1 MPASAADRDA
11 LLPAIA
17 AGDTQAFAVWLRD
30 AEPRVR
36 LTLARF
42 ARAVDT
48 EAVLQE
54 ALLRIWQVAGRVQLD
69 GRGDTLVR
77 LAIQIAHNL
86 AIDHVRRDRRLA
98 QTERAQLAAF
108 TPNDVDD
115 TPPPDPLLREV
126 IVACIE
132 KLPKQPSAA
141 LHARLENAGF
151 DPDETLANRLGMQ
164 LNTFLKNFGRA
175 RSLLLDCLRGRGV
188 SLPLSLLERGGR

>member
-17 AGDTQAFAVWLRD
+17 AGDMRAFAVWLRD

-36 LTLARF
+36 SSLARF

-77 LAIQIAHNL
+77 LAVQIAHNL

-98 QTERAQLAAF
+98 PTERAQLESMPF
-108 TPNDVDD
+108 EIDD
-115 TPPPDPLLREV
+115 SPPPDPLLRAL
-126 IVACIE
+126 IVDCIE

-188 SLPLSLLERGGR
+188 SLPLNARQPGGL

>member
-1 MPASAADRDA
+1 MPATAADRDA

-17 AGDTQAFAVWLRD
+17 AGDTHAFAVWLRD

-36 LTLARF
+36 SSLARF

-98 QTERAQLAAF
+98 QSERAELAAV

-115 TPPPDPLLREV
+115 SPPPDPLLREV

-132 KLPKQPSAA
+132 KLPRQPSAA
-141 LHARLENAGF
+141 LHARLENAGS

-175 RSLLLDCLRGRGV
+175 RTLLLECLRGRGV

>member
-1 MPASAADRDA
+1 MPTSAADRDA

-17 AGDTQAFAVWLRD
+17 AGDTRAFAVWLRD

-36 LTLARF
+36 SSLARF
-42 ARAVDT
+42 ARVVDT
-48 EAVLQE
+48 EAILQE

-98 QTERAQLAAF
+98 QTERAQLEAF
-108 TPNDVDD
+108 TPGEVDD
-115 TPPPDPLLREV
+115 SPPPDPLLREV
-126 IVACIE
+126 ITNCLE
-132 KLPKQPSAA
+132 NLPKQPSAA
-141 LHARLENAGF
+141 LHARLENAGI

-175 RSLLLDCLRGRGV
+175 RTLLLDCLRSRGV
-188 SLPLSLLERGGR
+188 SLPRKLLERGSR

>member
-1 MPASAADRDA
+1 MPANAADRDA

-36 LTLARF
+36 SSLARF

-54 ALLRIWQVAGRVQLD
+54 ALLRIWQVAGRVRLD

-86 AIDHVRRDRRLA
+86 AIDHVRRDRRLT
-98 QTERAQLAAF
+98 QTERAELAGF
-108 TPNDVDD
+108 SPNDVDD
-115 TPPPDPLLREV
+115 SPPPDPLLREV

-132 KLPKQPSAA
+132 KLPRQPSAA
-141 LHARLENAGF
+141 LHARLENAGS

-175 RSLLLDCLRGRGV
+175 RTLLLECLRGRGV
-188 SLPLSLLERGGR
+188 SLPLSLLERGDR